1 VRGYLFV
8 LMAAI
13 CWGAIGPV
21 SKLAFANGMAPLEVA
36 FWRAVLGW
44 VLFAGHATA
53 LREVR
58 VKRGDLLP
66 VLGFGLWGVTIFY
79 GSYQVAV
86 QAGGAALA
94 SVLLYTAP
102 AWVVLMARM
111 FLAEPMSPGKLASVG
126 LTMAGVAGLT
136 LGADAGAAMVFSP
149 LAIVCGLV
157 AGFTYSLY
165 YIVGKRFLSRY
176 STPTVFLYALPVGAL
191 GLSPLLDLQWPSAP
205 AFAAVAFLSLV
216 STYGAYSFYYAGLK
230 RMEASRA
237 AVVATLEPVIAGV
250 LAFFWWDERFTAL
263 GYIGA
268 CLVLAGVLLLL
279 MDESSRAAPRSD
291 AGQGT
296 CARP

>member
-8 LMAAI
+8 LLAAA

-21 SKLAFANGMAPLEVA
+21 SKMAHAHGMAPLEVA

-44 VLFAGHATA
+44 VLFAGHAAA
-53 LREVR
+53 LRKVR
-58 VKRGDLLP
+58 VKRGDLLS
-66 VLGFGLWGVTIFY
+66 VLGFGLWGVTLFY
-79 GSYQVAV
+79 GSYQIAV
-86 QAGGAALA
+86 ESGGAALA

-102 AWVVLMARM
+102 AWVALMARM
-111 FLAEPMSPGKLASVG
+111 FLAEPMSSGKLISIG
-126 LTMAGVAGLT
+126 LTMLGVTGLT
-136 LGADAGAAMVFSP
+136 LGADAGAAMVFNP
-149 LAIVCGLV
+149 LAIGCGLV

-176 STPTVFLYALPVGAL
+176 STPTIFLYALPIGAL
-191 GLSPLLDLQWPSAP
+191 GLAPLLDLKLPSAP

-230 RMEASRA
+230 RLEASRA

-250 LAFFWWDERFTAL
+250 LAFIWWDERFTTL
-263 GYIGA
+263 GYGGA

-279 MDESSRAAPRSD
+279 MVEGSRAAPRGD
-291 AGQGT
+291 TG
-296 CARP
+296 